1 MTARG
6 ETTRSHRNGCHGT
19 GLGAA
24 SLKGFTLVEMMVA
37 MGLGV
42 FVLAVV
48 ATLTMFTVRSFVAM
62 GNYNDLERA
71 STRALDTM
79 SREVRQAAYVVSF
92 STNRVQLRTLN
103 GTPLVYEYD
112 PQAETL
118 SQIKG
123 GVRQV
128 LLRQCDYLSFNISQ
142 RNPSNDFNFY
152 PASTVAQAKL
162 LDVSWRCSRQILGAK
177 LNTESVQTAKIVIR
191 N

>member
-1 MTARG
+1 MA
-6 ETTRSHRNGCHGT
+6 
-19 GLGAA
+19 
-24 SLKGFTLVEMMVA
+24 FTLVEVMVA

-42 FVLAVV
+42 FVLAVL

-79 SREVRQAAYVVSF
+79 SREIRQVADVKSF
-92 STNRVQLRTLN
+92 SASEIVMQTLN
-103 GTPLVYEYD
+103 GTSLVYRYD
-112 PQAETL
+112 PTAETL
-118 SQIKG
+118 TQIKAG
-123 GVRQV
+123 QSQV
-128 LLRQCDYLSFNISQ
+128 LLTQCDYLSFNLSQ
-142 RNPSNDFNFY
+142 RNPSNNFTFY

-162 LDVSWRCSRQILGAK
+162 LDVSWRCSRKILGQK

>member
-1 MTARG
+1 MIAEGAFIRGRVYRWRASGARLA
-6 ETTRSHRNGCHGT
+6 RS
-19 GLGAA
+19 GA
-24 SLKGFTLVEMMVA
+24 FTLVEMMVA

-42 FVLAVV
+42 FVLAIV

-79 SREVRQAAYVVSF
+79 SREVRQAASVVSF
-92 STNRVQLRTLN
+92 TTNRVQLRMLN
-103 GTPLVYEYD
+103 GTMLAYEYD

-118 SQIKG
+118 TQLKG
-123 GVRQV
+123 GARQV
-128 LLRQCDYLSFNISQ
+128 LLEQCDYLSFNISQ

-162 LDVSWRCSRQILGAK
+162 LDVSWRCSRKILGSK